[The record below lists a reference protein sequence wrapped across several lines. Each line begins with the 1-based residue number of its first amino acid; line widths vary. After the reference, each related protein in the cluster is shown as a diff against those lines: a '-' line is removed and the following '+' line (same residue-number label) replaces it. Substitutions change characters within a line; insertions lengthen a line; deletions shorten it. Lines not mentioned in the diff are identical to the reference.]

1 MVSDKRI
8 GISFN
13 DEETTLTETVRSIY
27 QDATLEINLP
37 IHSLQSDLI
46 LIFIGKALILTAI
59 FLFYFRA
66 KSVISGIK
74 IILC

>member
-1 MVSDKRI
+1 MMSDKRI

-46 LIFIGKALILTAI
+46 LIFIGLGAM
-59 FLFYFRA
+59 
-66 KSVISGIK
+66 
-74 IILC
+74 